1 VEISRDIILN
11 SFLVETAEGLVQME
25 EAILQLESH
34 PDDTELVQTIFRVVH
49 TIKGNAGILELP
61 KLLSF
66 AHATENLLD
75 DLRSQKLSITSH
87 VANLLFSSLDIL
99 REMTAGAKDGRD
111 EISAHARTV
120 LNRISKC
127 IAGSSEPANEI
138 IPEDNAPAANSA
150 LSNSAI
156 LKDSDSLR
164 TVRVEVSKLDRLLDL
179 TGEIAIARGRI
190 AKLLE
195 NPQQTNF
202 AELKETSSLADTL
215 YSELQE
221 TVLKA
226 RMVSMGPLFRQFVRT
241 VRDVAKSHGKLARL
255 VIEGEDVE
263 VDTSVIE
270 HLKDPLLHMIRNAI
284 DHGIEPP
291 GLRKKR
297 GKTPSGTVTVRALHA
312 GASIL
317 IEVSDDGA
325 GLDRERVAEVAR
337 KKGLAP
343 EPEKLPERELFQL
356 IFEPGFSTAGTV
368 SDLSGRGVGM
378 DVVRRNVQALRGN
391 VHITSA
397 RGAGST
403 VHIRLPLTLAI
414 IEGFGVGVGDESY
427 VIPLDQVL
435 ECVELPVDARDSDYG
450 TGVMELRG
458 EPVPYLQLRDHFQ
471 LPGARAARQNIVV
484 VQHDA
489 KRAGLAVDSLYGAT
503 QTVIKPL
510 AQLFKD
516 VSGVSGS
523 AILGNG
529 RVALILDVP
538 ALLHS
543 FELDAVDAG

>member
-1 VEISRDIILN
+1 MEISRDIILN
-11 SFLVETAEGLVQME
+11 SFLVETGEGLAQME
-25 EAILQLESH
+25 EAILELESH
-34 PDDTELVQTIFRVVH
+34 PEDGELIQNIFRVVH

-61 KLLSF
+61 KLQSF
-66 AHATENLLD
+66 AHSCENLLD
-75 DLRSQKLSITSH
+75 ELRSQTLAVTPQI
-87 VANLLFSSLDIL
+87 VNLLFSVLDAL
-99 REMTAGAKDGRD
+99 REMVAGARDGQD
-111 EISAHARTV
+111 EISSRGKTV
-120 LNRISKC
+120 LSK
-127 IAGSSEPANEI
+127 IAKCLEGVAKSGKDFVNEEH
-138 IPEDNAPAANSA
+138 PFAANQSVTATA
-150 LSNSAI
+150 LA
-156 LKDSDSLR
+156 KDIDSLR

-179 TGEIAIARGRI
+179 TGEIAIARGRV

-195 NPQQTNF
+195 NPQDTNF
-202 AELKETSSLADTL
+202 DELKETSQLADSL
-215 YSELQE
+215 YGELQE

-226 RMVSMGPLFRQFVRT
+226 RMVPMGPLFRQFVRT

-291 GLRKKR
+291 AQRKKK
-297 GKTPSGTVTVRALHA
+297 GKTPSGTVTVRAIHQ
-312 GASIL
+312 GASIV
-317 IEVSDDGA
+317 IEVIDDGA

-337 KKGLAP
+337 KKELA
-343 EPEKLPERELFQL
+343 L
-356 IFEPGFSTAGTV
+356 
-368 SDLSGRGVGM
+368 DLSGRGVGM

-391 VHITSA
+391 VTISSE

-414 IEGFGVGVGDESY
+414 IEGFGVGVGEESY

-435 ECVELPVDARDSDYG
+435 ECVELSTQARDSEYG

-471 LPGARAARQNIVV
+471 LGGSRAARQNVVV
-484 VQHDA
+484 VQHNA
-489 KRAGLAVDSLYGAT
+489 KRAGLVVDTLFGAT

-510 AQLFKD
+510 AHLFKD

-523 AILGNG
+523 AIMGNG

-543 FELDAVDAG
+543 FELEAVDAE